1 MAFNA
6 LASASE
12 ITPSRAPTSMQCLTV
27 GSVAG
32 SHSAGGTIPDCSCC
46 TYLPHVKISTT
57 TGGTVLGRPGNVGT
71 AGISGKPFG
80 SEMMVEFLQSP
91 RAGAA
96 SAARSAT
103 TARSKERREE
113 DTILVCL
120 FFQLVNA
127 KREGDWQ
134 EEEKMDLFCRL
145 RSISRRLELAAD

>member
-1 MAFNA
+1 MA
-6 LASASE
+6 
-12 ITPSRAPTSMQCLTV
+12 V
-27 GSVAG
+27 
-32 SHSAGGTIPDCSCC
+32 
-46 TYLPHVKISTT
+46 
-57 TGGTVLGRPGNVGT
+57 GRP
-71 AGISGKPFG
+71 A
-80 SEMMVEFLQSP
+80 